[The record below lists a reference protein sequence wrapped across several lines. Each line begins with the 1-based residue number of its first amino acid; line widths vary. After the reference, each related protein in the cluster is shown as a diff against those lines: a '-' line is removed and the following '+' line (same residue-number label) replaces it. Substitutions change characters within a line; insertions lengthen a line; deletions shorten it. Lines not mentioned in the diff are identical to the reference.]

1 MKIKK
6 LNKEKGFTLIEL
18 MVVVGILGILP
29 GILLP
34 ALNMARESGRR
45 AQCANNLKEIGLGLI
60 MYSNENNEMFP
71 TGGASAMEDLNSLY
85 PAYVSERKVF
95 KCPSDS
101 LFVTPAANAGIT
113 AGTAFDKDECSY
125 GYDNVHSPGDDPGVA
140 IAGDRPS
147 NTAANVADTTL
158 NSPNHGGTVNAVGT
172 ADVAGNGQNMLYID
186 GHVEWVAS
194 LEGGYADAGGN
205 RDNVYTDNAAITGG
219 TDTYILQDGGAGGE
233 VLSEEDIA
241 LINLINQDPP
251 LSSSDL
257 RDALIAA
264 SPLSDDVLS
273 EMMNRDPLMDTQDH
287 RDVFLSSN
295 PLSDNI
301 LSEMINTTNLV
312 LHEPGY
318 RAVLLDNT
326 PLSENILNQAINKD
340 SLMHSAGYKTVLIA
354 NSPLPASLLDQ
365 VVAGTPEMNANH
377 YNEVLAANGM

>member
-6 LNKEKGFTLIEL
+6 LNKEKGFTLVEL

-45 AQCANNLKEIGLGLI
+45 AQCANNLKQIGLGLI

-71 TGGASAMEDLNSLY
+71 TGGASAMEDLNTLY

-205 RDNVYTDNAAITGG
+205 RDNVYTDNPAITGG
-219 TDTYILQDGGAGGE
+219 TDTYILQDGGIAGGE

-241 LINLINQDPP
+241 LLALIDDSSVN
-251 LSSSDL
+251 SSDL
-257 RDALIAA
+257 KTALLNA
-264 SPLSDDVLS
+264 SPLSDTVLNAAINRS
-273 EMMNRDPLMDTQDH
+273 PSMDSSDLKVVLLPSSPLTTGVLQSLVDRDPSMN
-287 RDVFLSSN
+287 S
-295 PLSDNI
+295 SDNKVV
-301 LSEMINTTNLV
+301 LV
-312 LHEPGY
+312 
-318 RAVLLDNT
+318 N
-326 PLSENILNQAINKD
+326 S
-340 SLMHSAGYKTVLIA
+340 
-354 NSPLPASLLDQ
+354 SPLPTSILDQ
-365 VVAGTPEMNANH
+365 VIAGNPPMNGNDR
-377 YNEVLAANGM
+377 NTVLAANGM